1 MTRLLIELTPTR
13 RIETIGTIKYRVYT
27 GRTNTGVQL
36 EMLGLFRVS
45 DPFKREEFERA
56 VCAVDTHDPPVVILL
71 SEHGLT
77 KP

>member
-1 MTRLLIELTPTR
+1 MIQIELTPTK
-13 RIETIGTIKYRVYT
+13 RIETLAGIPYRVYV

-45 DPFKREEFERA
+45 DPLRRQEFERA
-56 VCAVDTHDPPVVILL
+56 VCAVGIDDPPPIVLL
-71 SEHGLT
+71 SEYGLV